1 MQKHVVKAIVTGVS
15 ILAGA
20 AGLTAAVPPVN
31 VFAETAA
38 TEQVIGH
45 GEWRQEEE
53 HWYYYQDGEMLT
65 NCWVKDGI
73 NWYMLNEDGTRKADE
88 MIRIDNDLYYF
99 RSWGA
104 MLYDNWHMDAD
115 GNLYYFRSWG
125 GALNTGWKEIAGS
138 WYYFDL
144 ETCAAK
150 ADTIEWIDGD
160 LYAFDHN
167 GEMLCDQWISDADGN
182 LYYFRGWG
190 AALNTGWMQLDGE
203 WYYFD
208 PETCAAKKDTLET
221 IKRFFLIREYY
232 FQGHPRQKVIFED
245 AMLHPPK
252 HLVGQIQKLRGPIRE
267 VNRKFI
273 RQLVGKMP
281 LRPEIEPAKAA
292 RYLESVEYFFESV
305 MRNYQGN
312 YTSED
317 LHALFEAGGEM
328 LDMILFGIL
337 RQSETGARA
346 PSA

>member
-15 ILAGA
+15 ILAGV

-73 NWYMLNEDGTRKADE
+73 NWYMLNEDGTMKADE

-104 MLYDNWHMDAD
+104 MLYDNWHM
-115 GNLYYFRSWG
+115 
-125 GALNTGWKEIAGS
+125 
-138 WYYFDL
+138 
-144 ETCAAK
+144 
-150 ADTIEWIDGD
+150 
-160 LYAFDHN
+160 
-167 GEMLCDQWISDADGN
+167 DADGN

-221 IKRFFLIREYY
+221 I
-232 FQGHPRQKVIFED
+232 D
-245 AMLHPPK
+245 ADLYAFDEN
-252 HLVGQIQKLRGPIRE
+252 G
-267 VNRKFI
+267 
-273 RQLVGKMP
+273 
-281 LRPEIEPAKAA
+281 
-292 RYLESVEYFFESV
+292 V
-305 MRNYQGN
+305 MRHDSWVSSDGN
-312 YTSED
+312 LYYMRSWGG
-317 LHALFEAGGEM
+317 ALNTGWMQLDGE
-328 LDMILFGIL
+328 
-337 RQSETGARA
+337 
-346 PSA
+346 

>member
-1 MQKHVVKAIVTGVS
+1 MTQK
-15 ILAGA
+15 
-20 AGLTAAVPPVN
+20 
-31 VFAETAA
+31 E
-38 TEQVIGH
+38 
-45 GEWRQEEE
+45 RQERSKEE
-53 HWYYYQDGEMLT
+53 IYRAAMDEFGTLGYDRVNMERICGNHGISKGMMYHYYSNKDELFLLCVERTVEALKVHVERDMAELTGE
-65 NCWVKDGI
+65 
-73 NWYMLNEDGTRKADE
+73 
-88 MIRIDNDLYYF
+88 
-99 RSWGA
+99 
-104 MLYDNWHMDAD
+104 DA
-115 GNLYYFRSWG
+115 
-125 GALNTGWKEIAGS
+125 
-138 WYYFDL
+138 
-144 ETCAAK
+144 
-150 ADTIEWIDGD
+150 
-160 LYAFDHN
+160 
-167 GEMLCDQWISDADGN
+167 
-182 LYYFRGWG
+182 
-190 AALNTGWMQLDGE
+190 
-203 WYYFD
+203 
-208 PETCAAKKDTLET
+208 LET